1 MADTFRATDHD
12 MPLAA
17 DQIGDVKWLKTKVAF
32 GDNDSA
38 TEVSNTNPLPV
49 NIGSATVTL
58 SSGSFNITFASGTF
72 ALLSGNTSIYTA
84 SGAVGY
90 NNPFPIGGIVGLNS
104 GEVHVMSGQIN
115 AVVNSGN
122 INAVVNSGNINAF
135 VTSGN
140 VTASINS
147 GNINAVINSGNIN
160 AVINSG
166 NINAVV
172 NSGNITAFVNSGNIR
187 VLSGN
192 ITLLN
197 SGSNVGPTNPLPVT
211 IASGSIGG
219 NGIPIS
225 LDPSLIDAF
234 NRIRVSNPFTV
245 FDSQQRYQQSDKWNY
260 TTTTGGS
267 TSYDTNGSLLNYRT
281 SLASGAEVI
290 GETYKVMPYQ
300 PGKSLFIM
308 QSCYFGAAQAN
319 HRQRTGYFGAQ
330 NGVYFEQDG
339 TDYNFVLR
347 SYISGSVVETRKLK
361 GTWNYDN
368 LDGTGPSGINISNF
382 NSSFLMWVDIEWLGV
397 GDVKV
402 GFVLNGKLIIC
413 HIFKNTPA
421 GGFPISG
428 TYMTTACLPLR
439 YEITNTGT
447 VTTSGN
453 LKQICST
460 VISEGG
466 YTGFQRSYNASLR
479 TAERNLVNENVL
491 YPVISIRLASG
502 RLDSIVLPASVS
514 SIVTS
519 NQNILYRLI
528 SNGTLSS
535 GTSWVTHSN
544 GNVQIDTSST
554 YLASGSG
561 NDIVGG
567 YIATQGQIEVA
578 GLNDFEFQLGRT
590 LGGVSDTLTLAMAG
604 TSPNTKVLADLG
616 WYEVI

>member
-1 MADTFRATDHD
+1 MPDTFRATDHD

-17 DQIGDVKWLKTKVAF
+17 DQIGNVKYLKTKMAF
-32 GDNDSA
+32 GDNNSA
-38 TEVSNTNPLPV
+38 TEVSESNPLPV
-49 NIGSATVTL
+49 NIGSATISL
-58 SSGSFNITFASGTF
+58 SSGSFNVTFSSGTF

-84 SGAVGY
+84 SGAIGY
-90 NNPFPIGGIVGLNS
+90 NNPFPVGGMIGLHS
-104 GEVHVMSGQIN
+104 GEIHVMSGQIN
-115 AVVNSGN
+115 TVV
-122 INAVVNSGNINAF
+122 
-135 VTSGN
+135 
-140 VTASINS
+140 NS

-160 AVINSG
+160 AFITSGNITASINSG
-166 NINAVV
+166 NINALI
-172 NSGNITAFVNSGNIR
+172 SSGNIR

-197 SGSNVGPTNPLPVT
+197 SGANVGPTNPLPVT

-219 NGIPIS
+219 NGVPVS
-225 LDPSLIDAF
+225 FDPVFSDAF
-234 NRIRVSNPFTV
+234 GRLRVSNPFTL
-245 FDSQQRYQQSDKWNY
+245 FDSQQRYQQSDNWNY
-260 TTTTGGS
+260 TTTSGGS
-267 TSYDTNGSLLNYRT
+267 TSYDANGSLLNLKT

-300 PGKSLFIM
+300 PGKSLLIM
-308 QSCYFGAAQAN
+308 QSCYFSAAQAN
-319 HRQRTGYFGAQ
+319 QRQRTGYFGAQ

-339 TDYNFVLR
+339 NDYNIVLR
-347 SYISGSVVETRKLK
+347 SYISGSVVETRKTK

-368 LDGTGPSGINISNF
+368 LDGNGPSGINITNF
-382 NSSFLMWVDIEWLGV
+382 NSSFLMWTDIEWLGV

-402 GFVLNGKLIIC
+402 GFVLNGKFIIC

-421 GGFPISG
+421 GTPISG

-447 VTTSGN
+447 VTASGN

-479 TAERNLVNENVL
+479 TAEKNLADENVL

-502 RLDSIVLPASVS
+502 RLDSIVLPSSIS

-561 NDIVGG
+561 TDIVGG
-567 YIATQGQIEVA
+567 YITTQGQIEVA
-578 GLNDFEFQLGRT
+578 GLSNFEVQVGRT
-590 LGGVSDTLTLAMAG
+590 LGGVSDILTLAMAG